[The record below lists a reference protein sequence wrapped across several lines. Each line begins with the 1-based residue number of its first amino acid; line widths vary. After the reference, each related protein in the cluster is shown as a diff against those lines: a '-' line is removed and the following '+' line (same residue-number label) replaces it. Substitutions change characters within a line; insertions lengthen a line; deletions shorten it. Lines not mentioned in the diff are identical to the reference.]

1 MQRDAARLRG
11 QLEFL
16 EHVLHEIDERER
28 LALGLHAA
36 RFEPREPNRCLRE
49 PADLSRERDR
59 QVAPPLVLG
68 ERVRLQR
75 QCSR

>member
-36 RFEPREPNRCLRE
+36 RFEPREPNSAC
-49 PADLSRERDR
+49 ASRPTFALCASAIAR
-59 QVAPPLVLG
+59 
-68 ERVRLQR
+68 
-75 QCSR
+75 